1 MINERLKMKEFILSA
16 DAGCDLT
23 PDLQEKYDVE
33 IMPLRYN
40 VNGEEYLSGDGKMPS
55 EKICE
60 QMKAGAKTSTSQANP
75 AEAEVYLEELLK
87 RGKDIVHITMSSAM
101 SGTYETMKRLAET
114 LNETHDNKVYVVDS
128 LCQCAGYGLLLA
140 MVSDKAN
147 AGDLDAKAAAEYAES
162 IRLHIIHN
170 FSVDTLTYL
179 ARGGRVPAYLA
190 TIGNLI
196 KLKPV
201 LHVDD
206 SGKIVMVKKL
216 IGRRRALDDLV
227 QRFSDSYD
235 ETFKDVFISEA
246 ACSDDAAYVKGKIEE
261 RFPEV
266 NVTVIPL
273 GPVIVSHSGPGTL
286 ALFFTAESRMK

>member
-1 MINERLKMKEFILSA
+1 
-16 DAGCDLT
+16 
-23 PDLQEKYDVE
+23 
-33 IMPLRYN
+33 
-40 VNGEEYLSGDGKMPS
+40 
-55 EKICE
+55 
-60 QMKAGAKTSTSQANP
+60 
-75 AEAEVYLEELLK
+75 
-87 RGKDIVHITMSSAM
+87 
-101 SGTYETMKRLAET
+101 
-114 LNETHDNKVYVVDS
+114 
-128 LCQCAGYGLLLA
+128 

-147 AGDLDAKAAAEYAES
+147 AGNLDAKAAAEYAES
-162 IRLHIIHN
+162 VRLHILHN

-266 NVTVIPL
+266 NVTVMPL
-273 GPVIVSHSGPGTL
+273 GPIIVSHGGPGSL